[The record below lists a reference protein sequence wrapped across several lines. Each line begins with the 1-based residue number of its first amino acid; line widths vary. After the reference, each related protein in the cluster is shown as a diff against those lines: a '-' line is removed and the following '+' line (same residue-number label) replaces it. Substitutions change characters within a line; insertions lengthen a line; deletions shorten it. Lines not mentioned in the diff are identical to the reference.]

1 MWDFGRELQELRK
14 IRSEHT
20 KNEWEILRKMWKLD
34 YPYYAQRATITA
46 LRMAT
51 DPETAE
57 AQVRRVLE
65 LGGDDDDMMEVV
77 APVILEAAGVEP
89 VNKETDEV
97 VNGTPVY
104 KAQLEQTWSELD
116 KIAVWVAFDDHLLKY
131 IDARINRDSMPMK
144 MQIEIVK
151 EALRK
156 KYGEKAAAMETPKD
170 EETE

>member
-1 MWDFGRELQELRK
+1 MG
-14 IRSEHT
+14 IRSRIDRKMKEMRRIRQECT
-20 KNEWEILRKMWKLD
+20 LAEWELFQRMRKAKFSKGVVK
-34 YPYYAQRATITA
+34 AAITA
-46 LRMAT
+46 LRMTT

-57 AQVRRVLE
+57 ARVRRVLE

-116 KIAVWVAFDDHLLKY
+116 LLAVEALYNEYVLRELGVKLDREKMSLKE
-131 IDARINRDSMPMK
+131 
-144 MQIEIVK
+144 QIEIVK
-151 EALRK
+151 AATVA
-156 KYGEKAAAMETPKD
+156 KYGKKSAEQ
-170 EETE
+170 EE

>member
-116 KIAVWVAFDDHLLKY
+116 LLAVRGVFDDAVLDMLGVKLDREKMSLKE
-131 IDARINRDSMPMK
+131 
-144 MQIEIVK
+144 QIEIVK
-151 EALRK
+151 AATIA
-156 KYGEKAAAMETPKD
+156 KYGKKSAAP
-170 EETE
+170 EEQHPQE